1 MFRAAHK
8 RCNLNLTEVSQT
20 MTATATLTMV
30 DEVRVVVPD
39 SLDLITPYVLLE
51 QQDWFED
58 EIKFLRHLLQPGQKV
73 IDIGANYGVYAL
85 SMAQAVGPTG
95 RVWAFEPASG
105 TARLL
110 AEGIAVNGFT
120 QVFLEQSALS
130 SSCGT
135 AQLSLNKNSELN
147 ALVHGQPST
156 SAVETVPVLTL
167 DDWMRGQHGPHID
180 FMKIDAEGEEANILQ
195 GGKRFFAELSPLVQ
209 YEIKAGADL
218 HLDLV
223 HDFAALG
230 YDSYRLVPG
239 LNLLVRFDAESPPD
253 GYLLNLFCCKPDR
266 AERLAAQGFLVA
278 PAAQAGKPPAEQLPN
293 SVERRSDS
301 PEYDW
306 RHTIGKLPYGA
317 ELASLWEQTM
327 AAGGSAVVDQALSF
341 YAISQ
346 DSPLPPADRWVS
358 LEASFSL
365 LKTLCDSQPSH
376 LRLASLARVARAF
389 GARSLA
395 VSALQQL
402 ANAIFEHG
410 QIDPGEPFLVPGER
424 FDAIPPGDGIG
435 NWVLAA
441 VLEETER
448 LGSFSSFYTGVSAQ
462 QRLEM
467 IRDLGFGSSEMARRL
482 RLLQNRFGLPA
493 S

>member
-8 RCNLNLTEVSQT
+8 RRNLNLTEVSQT

-95 RVWAFEPASG
+95 SVWAFEPASG

-110 AEGIAVNGFT
+110 AEGIAVNGFAH
-120 QVFLEQSALS
+120 VFLEQSALS

-135 AQLSLNKNSELN
+135 AQLSLNENSELN

-167 DDWMRGQHGPHID
+167 DDWMRGQHGPNID

-195 GGKRFFAELSPLVQ
+195 GGQRFFAELSPLVQ

-218 HLDLV
+218 HMDLV

-278 PAAQAGKPPAEQLPN
+278 PAAQAGKPPAERLPN

-306 RHTIGKLPYGA
+306 RHTIGKLPYGT

-327 AAGGSAVVDQALSF
+327 AAGGSAAVDQALSF

-346 DSPLPPADRWVS
+346 DSSVSPADRWVS

-365 LKTLCDSQPSH
+365 LK
-376 LRLASLARVARAF
+376 SLV
-389 GARSLA
+389 
-395 VSALQQL
+395 
-402 ANAIFEHG
+402 
-410 QIDPGEPFLVPGER
+410 
-424 FDAIPPGDGIG
+424 
-435 NWVLAA
+435 
-441 VLEETER
+441 
-448 LGSFSSFYTGVSAQ
+448 
-462 QRLEM
+462 
-467 IRDLGFGSSEMARRL
+467 
-482 RLLQNRFGLPA
+482 
-493 S
+493 